1 MRYGTTVN
9 KPTLFECKISEKHEA
24 NSIAKGRGFSAHFVG
39 ARKAHRP
46 DGRKSPAQ
54 KKFNTELTI
63 QNFPKN
69 HNPTPPL
76 TSSHNG
82 KGRRIKGS
90 EGKEA

>member
-1 MRYGTTVN
+1 L
-9 KPTLFECKISEKHEA
+9 KAKLSEKHEA
-24 NSIAKGRGFSAHFVG
+24 NSAAKGRGFGSFRG
-39 ARKAHRP
+39 GSKAHRP

-69 HNPTPPL
+69 HHTTPPL
-76 TSSHNG
+76 TSSRNG